1 MIEVKKFE
9 ASWCG
14 PCRALKPI
22 FEKVSTQFGGDV
34 KFSYI
39 DVDDQFE
46 TASQYS
52 VRSVPTVVIEKD
64 GKEVQRFSGVQSE
77 MAYINAIKQWKQV
90 G

>member
-14 PCRALKPI
+14 PCRALKPV
-22 FEKVSTQFGGDV
+22 FENVSNRFGNGV
-34 KFSYI
+34 TFSFI
-39 DVDDQFE
+39 DVDEQFE
-46 TASQYS
+46 TASKYA

-64 GKEVQRFSGVQSE
+64 GQEVRRFIGVQSE
-77 MAYINAIKQWKQV
+77 MTYVNAINELKV

>member
-14 PCRALKPI
+14 PCRALKPV
-22 FEKVSTQFGGDV
+22 FENVSNRFGNGV
-34 KFSYI
+34 KFSFI
-39 DVDDQFE
+39 DVDEQFE
-46 TASQYS
+46 TASKYA

-64 GKEVQRFSGVQSE
+64 GEEVRRFVGVQSE
-77 MAYINAIKQWKQV
+77 MAYVNAINELKV

>member
-1 MIEVKKFE
+1 MVEVKKFE

-22 FEKVSTQFGGDV
+22 FENVARKFNDV
-34 KFSYI
+34 NFSYI
-39 DVDDQFE
+39 DVDQHYE
-46 TASQYS
+46 LASKYA

-77 MAYINAIKQWKQV
+77 MAYVNAINEWK
-90 G
+90 

>member
-22 FEKVSTQFGGDV
+22 FEKVSTHFGGDV
-34 KFSYI
+34 SFSFI

-46 TASQYS
+46 TASQYA
-52 VRSVPTVVIEKD
+52 VRSVPTVVIEKN

-77 MAYINAIKQWKQV
+77 MAYINAINQWKQV

>member
-14 PCRALKPI
+14 PCRALKPV
-22 FEKVSTQFGGDV
+22 FENVSNRFGNGV
-34 KFSYI
+34 KFSFI
-39 DVDDQFE
+39 DVDEQFE
-46 TASQYS
+46 TASKYA

-64 GKEVQRFSGVQSE
+64 GQEVRRFIGVQSE
-77 MAYINAIKQWKQV
+77 MAYVNAINELKV